1 MPGFFDTVY
10 YGNTVTQWL
19 IALLLIVLFFIIGK
33 AVYWVSNRWI
43 KSLTGK
49 TQTQLDDMI
58 VDMIEEP
65 LVVIITLIGVRYSL
79 TTLNL
84 SDSVALWLGNFFQ
97 FVIALIMAWLL
108 IRLYDAFHKQYFV
121 KLAQKTETDLD
132 DQLLPVIRTGIK
144 FIVISLGVLI
154 GLNNAGYDV
163 GAILAGLGIG
173 ALAFALAAQDT
184 VANLFGG
191 IIVFIQRPFKT
202 GDRISVAGVEGYV
215 REVGL
220 RSSLVE
226 TVHGEK
232 ILLPNKVFGSESISN
247 LDVATYYYQ
256 AELFHI
262 HRNTTLEQLEMVLP
276 LLKEVI
282 NQNEHIVWSEPL
294 LATVGEYSFDIQI
307 DYGVKPWQPEQPFA
321 HHLHKLGVVKSQVN
335 QAALNVFESRAIKLS
350 LPVMLFSDQMAVSD
364 DGAFAR

>member
-1 MPGFFDTVY
+1 MPGFFDTLY
-10 YGNTVTQWL
+10 YGNTLNQWL
-19 IALLLIVLFFIIGK
+19 IALLLIVLFFVLGK

-43 KSLTGK
+43 KSLTSK
-49 TQTQLDDMI
+49 TQTRIDDII

-65 LVVIITLIGVRYSL
+65 LVIIITLIGVRFSITSL
-79 TTLNL
+79 AI
-84 SDSVALWLGNFFQ
+84 SASAVRWFGNVFQ
-97 FVIALIMAWLL
+97 FVIALIVVWLL
-108 IRLYDAFHKQYFV
+108 IRLYDAFHKEYFV
-121 KLAQKTETDLD
+121 TYAQKTGTDLD

-144 FIVISLGVLI
+144 FIVISLGILI

-184 VANLFGG
+184 ISNLFGG
-191 IIVFIQRPFKT
+191 IIVFVQRPFNI
-202 GDRISVAGVEGYV
+202 GDRIQVAGVEGYV

-226 TVHGEK
+226 TIHGEK
-232 ILLPNKVFGSESISN
+232 VLLPNKVFGSEAISN

-262 HRNTTLEQLEMVLP
+262 HRNTTLEQLEILLP
-276 LLKEVI
+276 ALKEAI

-294 LATVGEYSFDIQI
+294 LAAAGEYSFDLQI
-307 DYGVKPWQPEQPFA
+307 DYGVRPWTPAQAFA
-321 HHLHKLGVVKSQVN
+321 HHLHKMGVVKSQVN
-335 QAALNVFESRAIKLS
+335 QVALTVFERRAIKLA
-350 LPVMLFSDQMAVSD
+350 LPVLLFSDQMAIAD
-364 DGAFAR
+364 EGTFAR

>member
-1 MPGFFDTVY
+1 MPGLFNTVY

-19 IALLLIVLFFIIGK
+19 IALLLMVLFFIIGK
-33 AVYWVSNRWI
+33 TVYWVSNRWL
-43 KSLTGK
+43 KSLAGK
-49 TQTQLDDMI
+49 TQTQIDDII
-58 VDMIEEP
+58 VDMMEEP
-65 LVVIITLIGVRYSL
+65 LVVIITLIGIRYSL

-84 SDSVALWLGNFFQ
+84 SDNALLWLGNIFQ
-97 FVIALIMAWLL
+97 FIIALIVAWLL
-108 IRLYDAFHKQYFV
+108 LRLYDAFHTEYFV
-121 KLAQKTETDLD
+121 KFAQKTETDLD
-132 DQLLPVIRTGIK
+132 DQLLPIIRTGIK
-144 FIVISLGVLI
+144 FVVISLGVLI

-184 VANLFGG
+184 IANLFGG
-191 IIVFIQRPFKT
+191 IIVFIQRPFRT
-202 GDRISVAGVEGYV
+202 GDRINVAGVEGYV

-226 TVHGEK
+226 TIHGEK
-232 ILLPNKVFGSESISN
+232 ILLPNKVFGSEAISN
-247 LDVATYYYQ
+247 LDVAIYYYQ

-276 LLKEVI
+276 HLKETI
-282 NQNEHIVWSEPL
+282 NHNEHVVWSEPL
-294 LATVGEYSFDIQI
+294 LATVGEYAFDIQI
-307 DYGVKPWQPEQPFA
+307 DYGVKPWTPEQSFA

-335 QAALNVFESRAIKLS
+335 QAALKVFESRAIKLS
-350 LPVMLFSDQMAVSD
+350 LPVMLFSDQMAMSD